1 MVVRRMKRELHLLSH
16 GGAAP
21 GISAWPRDDGG
32 EEGPRLDLL
41 DAEINGASDTPYEGG
56 VFRLEIHLPPEY
68 PLKPPR
74 VRFVTPIYH
83 PNIDDQ
89 GRICLDSLSMPPK
102 GAWKPSLNIS
112 TLLTTIQALMSS
124 PNPDDGLMVDITDEF
139 RRNPALFKKKARDA
153 TIKHATPRNDA
164 APQQTE
170 AAASTTTVTDSDSA
184 DTKKHSSHEQSDDC
198 IDVDGLSTSP
208 VPVSAAQSRSA
219 APPGPI
225 SAPSRA
231 PVCAGTDLKHDTR
244 QATTSI
250 EKEQDR
256 PSSSVFNATG
266 KRLSRGLSSVVANDD
281 ADDVVE
287 VVPNFAKKCRARD
300 AKPHSDEDDIQPE
313 RPSRM
318 NRFKKRP
325 RHR

>member
-1 MVVRRMKRELHLLSH
+1 MKRELHLLSH

-21 GISAWPRDDGG
+21 GISAWPRDNGG
-32 EEGPRLDLL
+32 EGGPRLDIL

-83 PNIDDQ
+83 PNIDAQ

-139 RRNPALFKKKARDA
+139 RRNPALFRKKARDT

-164 APQQTE
+164 VPQQSET
-170 AAASTTTVTDSDSA
+170 ATSTTTVTNSDSA
-184 DTKKHSSHEQSDDC
+184 DAKKHSNVQSDDC

-208 VPVSAAQSRSA
+208 VPASAAASRSA
-219 APPGPI
+219 APPDAI
-225 SAPSRA
+225 FAPSYA
-231 PVCAGTDLKHDTR
+231 SASAGTDPKNVMR
-244 QATTSI
+244 QAIASI
-250 EKEQDR
+250 EKEQEC
-256 PSSSVFNATG
+256 SSSLVFNAAG
-266 KRLSRGLSSVVANDD
+266 KRLSRDLSSVVDNGDT
-281 ADDVVE
+281 DDVVE
-287 VVPNFAKKCRARD
+287 VVPNVAKKSSARD
-300 AKPHSDEDDIQPE
+300 VKPHSDEDDIQPE